1 MTKKVLTYL
10 TILAI
15 TFLPLKLISANVA
28 NLKMQ
33 MIMQMHMV
41 QQTEVKKDCV
51 HAMTNNHSEA
61 GNVSASLLCC
71 DEQSDQCQTSSNCTH
86 AANAMSAIFTSA
98 NVHHLAYTVST
109 PFLKPSVSLLSVLP
123 SSIYRPPK
131 I

>member
-15 TFLPLKLISANVA
+15 TFLPVKLISANVD

-33 MIMQMHMV
+33 MQMQMA

-71 DEQSDQCQTSSNCTH
+71 DEQSDKCQTNSDCTH